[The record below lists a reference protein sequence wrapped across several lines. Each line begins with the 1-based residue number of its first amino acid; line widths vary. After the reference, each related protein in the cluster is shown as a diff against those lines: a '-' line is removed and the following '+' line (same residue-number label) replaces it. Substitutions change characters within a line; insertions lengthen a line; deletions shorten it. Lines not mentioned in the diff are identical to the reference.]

1 MSRRISPIPVSD
13 SEFKAM
19 KVNPCFR
26 APAFLVKSSSRVRK
40 SIDVRVADDCTG
52 EKSVELVAGDDDDV
66 IVNRIPPNTPILKPV
81 DYRNALGLA
90 ESSSEDISD
99 LDLSGDVTD
108 VVHPC
113 SFEWAPTV
121 LCNDDGKVVELDTPI
136 KAPVKRLTARI
147 GAVPPSTPRK
157 RKAKAQPWT
166 TEP

>member
-1 MSRRISPIPVSD
+1 M
-13 SEFKAM
+13 
-19 KVNPCFR
+19 
-26 APAFLVKSSSRVRK
+26 
-40 SIDVRVADDCTG
+40 
-52 EKSVELVAGDDDDV
+52 
-66 IVNRIPPNTPILKPV
+66 NRIPPNTPILKPV

-121 LCNDDGKVVELDTPI
+121 LCNDDGGVVELDTLI

-147 GAVPPSTPRK
+147 GTVPPLPPRK
-157 RKAKAQPWT
+157 RKAAAQLSMADVDMLVDDDIEVL
-166 TEP
+166 EPVQ